1 MRPLP
6 PAVIPEREAPPTRS
20 THSENA
26 AHFRQE
32 KKMARGRCIPRAV
45 YTSFLAKNA
54 KWHIHHAGVYTTRRQ
69 KEMPGVTDGRGRAV
83 YTRFPAKTAKWH
95 VHSMTP
101 AKQATDILLLLEGVA
116 DWLAVVCRSG
126 WMLHFLCDFSKS

>member
-1 MRPLP
+1 MYTKGGVY
-6 PAVIPEREAPPTRS
+6 VISRKKR
-20 THSENA
+20 
-26 AHFRQE
+26 
-32 KKMARGRCIPRAV
+32 KMAYTPRGRRRAV
-45 YTSFLAKNA
+45 YTSFLAKYA

-69 KEMPGVTDGRGRAV
+69 KEMPGVTDGRRRAV
-83 YTRFPAKTAKWH
+83 YTRFPAKAAKWH
-95 VHSMTP
+95 VHSMTL